1 MSSTHIQIEIENL
14 KCGGCANTMV
24 MAMSS
29 IDGVTSGGCSL
40 VGAKRCLPYS

>member
-14 KCGGCANTMV
+14 ECGGCASTIV
-24 MAMSS
+24 KALSS
-29 IDGVTSGGCSL
+29 IDGVTAGGCSL